1 MITAR
6 AALRRRPLSSTAGAT
21 TARARSD
28 ISTALEAR
36 VGTADAAT
44 SRRHSGGYRVGID
57 TGGTFTDVVVG
68 DETGILSVG
77 KALTTRERISRGIL
91 EGLQIAAV
99 PLGIDAG
106 TLLDQTAV
114 FIYGSTRATNAI
126 LEGKTARTALLVTEG
141 FPDTLVRREGG
152 KTNPWDYSKDYPEP
166 YVPRHL
172 TFEIRERMTAEG
184 QVLVPFDEAAMAA
197 VLERLRSQRVEAV
210 AVCFLWSIAN
220 PAHELAVGRLLE
232 RKLPGIPYTLSHQ
245 VNPIVREYRRAS
257 SAAIDA
263 SLKPLMQQ
271 HLREME
277 TDLRAAGLRGELLPA
292 ISLGGVMH
300 IDGVIAKPIH
310 MVRSGPSLAPILGQV
325 TGAAEVG
332 ATEVIVCDTG
342 GTSFDVSLVR
352 DGRPVFGRDTWLGAR
367 YTGHLTGLSSV
378 DARSI
383 GSGGGS
389 IARIDSGGLLCV
401 GPESAGADPGPACY
415 GRGGTLPTVTDAAA
429 VLGYLDAE
437 YFNGG
442 RMRLDLG
449 AARNAV
455 GRLAKELGKTL
466 EDTASGILTVASEHM
481 VAAIK
486 EITINEGVDPR
497 DSLLLAGGG
506 AAGLNIVP
514 IAREL
519 GCKQVLLPRMAG
531 ALSACGAQYTDVV
544 TEFGTSQLTQSNDFD
559 YPGVNRALKGLSDSI
574 EAFKSNLRA
583 RGIDRF
589 RAEYFVEARYLYQ
602 VWELEVPLPGPAL
615 DGPEDVKRIVEAFH
629 AVHESI
635 FAVSEAEQ
643 QIEFIHWKG
652 RVTGELD
659 RPPLTPAPA
668 GAAPAPTP
676 VRVAPAYFA
685 STGTVEIPLYRGET
699 LGPGARI
706 PGPALIVEPTTTIV
720 LYPGSS
726 AAVTPFNN
734 YMVDVPS

>member
-1 MITAR
+1 MLVQAAR
-6 AALRRRPLSSTAGAT
+6 RAPFHMHVIKNSVYDQKMHSMTGQRTGA
-21 TARARSD
+21 
-28 ISTALEAR
+28 
-36 VGTADAAT
+36 
-44 SRRHSGGYRVGID
+44 GYRIGID

-91 EGLQIAAV
+91 EGLSVAAAQIG
-99 PLGIDAG
+99 LDARS
-106 TLLDQTAV
+106 LLRRTSV

-141 FPDTLVRREGG
+141 FPDILVRREGG

-166 YVPRHL
+166 YVPRQL
-172 TFEIRERMTAEG
+172 TFEVRERMTAEG
-184 QVLVPFDEAAMAA
+184 VAA
-197 VLERLRSQRVEAV
+197 VALDEQSALRAIAKLNEQRIEAV
-210 AVCFLWSIAN
+210 AVCFLWSITN
-220 PAHELAVGRLLE
+220 PAHELAIGRLLE
-232 RKLPGIPYTLSHQ
+232 RELPGVPFTLSHQ

-263 SLKPLMQQ
+263 SLKPLMQE

-277 TDLRAAGLRGELLPA
+277 SDLRAAGLEGELLPA

-300 IDGVIAKPIH
+300 IEGVIARPIH

-332 ATEVIVCDTG
+332 ASDVIVCDTG

-352 DGRPVFGRDTWLGAR
+352 DGRPVFGRDTWLGPR

-415 GRGGTLPTVTDAAA
+415 GRGGTHPTVTDAAL
-429 VLGYLDAE
+429 VLGYLDPE

-442 RMRLDLG
+442 RMKLDSA
-449 AARNAV
+449 AARLAV
-455 GRLAKELGKTL
+455 GKLAEALGKSI
-466 EDTASGILTVASEHM
+466 EDTAAGILTVASEHM

-514 IAREL
+514 IAQEL
-519 GCKQVLLPRMAG
+519 GCAQVLIPRMAG

-544 TEFGTSQLTQSNDFD
+544 TEFSSNQPTRSDEFDFAA
-559 YPGVNRALKGLSDSI
+559 VNAALAGLESSM
-574 EAFKSNLRA
+574 EEFKAGLRA
-583 RGIDRF
+583 KGIERF
-589 RAEYFVEARYLYQ
+589 RSEFFVEARYQYQ
-602 VWELEVPLPGPAL
+602 VWELEVALPGASIN
-615 DGPEDVKRIVEAFH
+615 GAAAVQGIVQAFH
-629 AVHESI
+629 EAHQAI
-635 FAVSEAEQ
+635 FAVSEADQ
-643 QIEFIHWKG
+643 QIEFIQWKG
-652 RVTGELD
+652 RVTGELS
-659 RPPLTPAPA
+659 RPPLRPLAVSTTADPK
-668 GAAPAPTP
+668 P
-676 VRVAPAYFA
+676 VRTAPAYFTA
-685 STGTVEIPLYRGET
+685 AGHVDMPLYRGEALT
-699 LGPGARI
+699 PGMQVR
-706 PGPALIVEPTTTIV
+706 GPALIVEPITTIV
-720 LYPGSS
+720 LYPGSR
-726 AAVTPFNN
+726 ATVTKLNN
-734 YMVDVPS
+734 YKVDVQP

>member
-1 MITAR
+1 MAR
-6 AALRRRPLSSTAGAT
+6 ETGVSGTDTGARRG
-21 TARARSD
+21 
-28 ISTALEAR
+28 
-36 VGTADAAT
+36 
-44 SRRHSGGYRVGID
+44 GGYRIGID

-91 EGLQIAAV
+91 AGLAVAAQ
-99 PLGIDAG
+99 PLGLEA
-106 TLLDQTAV
+106 TALLNRTAV

-126 LEGKTARTALLVTEG
+126 LEGKTARTALLVTAG
-141 FPDTLVRREGG
+141 FPDLLVRREGG

-166 YVPRHL
+166 YVPRQL
-172 TFEIRERMTAEG
+172 TFEIPERMTAAG
-184 QVLVPFDEAAMAA
+184 DPVVPFDVNAA
-197 VLERLRSQRVEAV
+197 VAVLQRLQTRRVEAV

-220 PAHELAVGRLLE
+220 PAHELAMGRLLE
-232 RKLPGIPYTLSHQ
+232 QHLPGIPYTLSHQ

-277 TDLRAAGLRGELLPA
+277 TDLRSAGLAGELLPA
-292 ISLGGVMH
+292 VSLGGVMH
-300 IDGVIAKPIH
+300 IEDVIARPIH
-310 MVRSGPSLAPILGQV
+310 MVRSGPSLAPLLGQV

-352 DGRPVFGRDTWLGAR
+352 EGRPVFGRDTWLGPR

-415 GRGGTLPTVTDAAA
+415 GRGGPHATVTDAAL

-442 RMRLDLG
+442 RMKLDTA
-449 AARNAV
+449 AARTVV
-455 GRLAKELGKTL
+455 GRLASRLGKSV
-466 EDTASGILTVASEHM
+466 EDTAAGILTVASEHM

-514 IAREL
+514 IAHEL
-519 GCKQVLLPRMAG
+519 GCARVLVPRMAG
-531 ALSACGAQYTDVV
+531 ALSACGAQFTDIV
-544 TEFGTSQLTQSNDFD
+544 TEFGTSLVTQSESFDFA
-559 YPGVNRALKGLSDSI
+559 GVNAALAQLQASM
-574 EAFKSNLRA
+574 EAFQDSLRE
-583 RGIDRF
+583 RGIERF
-589 RAEYFVEARYLYQ
+589 RTEYFVEARYQYQ
-602 VWELEVPLPGPAL
+602 VWELEVRLPGAVMQ
-615 DGPEDVKRIVEAFH
+615 GAADVARVTKAFH
-629 AVHESI
+629 AAHEAV
-635 FAVSEAEQ
+635 FAVSEAHQ

-652 RVTGELD
+652 RVTGELR
-659 RPPLTPAPA
+659 RPPLTPLE
-668 GAAPAPTP
+668 GASAHTP
-676 VRVAPAYFA
+676 SSVRRAPAYFPA
-685 STGTVEIPLYRGET
+685 VGHVQIPVYRGET

-706 PGPALIVEPTTTIV
+706 AGPALIVEPITTLV

-726 AAVTPFNN
+726 ATVTKFNN
-734 YMVDVPS
+734 YMVDVPA

>member
-1 MITAR
+1 M
-6 AALRRRPLSSTAGAT
+6 STAGNAT
-21 TARARSD
+21 PARR
-28 ISTALEAR
+28 
-36 VGTADAAT
+36 G
-44 SRRHSGGYRVGID
+44 GGYRIGVD

-68 DETGILSVG
+68 DATGILSVG

-91 EGLQIAAV
+91 EGLAVAAGA
-99 PLGIDAG
+99 LGVEVA
-106 TLLDQTAV
+106 TLLRQTAV

-152 KTNPWDYSKDYPEP
+152 KTNPWDYSSDYPEP

-172 TFEIRERMTAEG
+172 TFEIRERVTAEG
-184 QVLVPFDEAAMAA
+184 HVLVPLDEAAAVAA
-197 VLERLRSQRVEAV
+197 LGRLRDQRVEAV

-220 PAHELAVGRLLE
+220 PKHELAVARLLE
-232 RKLPGIPYTLSHQ
+232 RELPGIPYTLSHQ

-271 HLREME
+271 HLREMDA
-277 TDLRAAGLRGELLPA
+277 DLRAAGLEGELLPA

-310 MVRSGPSLAPILGQV
+310 MVRSGPSLAPILGRV
-325 TGAAEVG
+325 IGAAEVG

-389 IARIDSGGLLCV
+389 IARIDPGGLLRV

-415 GRGGTLPTVTDAAA
+415 GRGGRHATVTDAAL
-429 VLGYLDAE
+429 VLGYLDPD

-442 RMRLDLG
+442 RMRLDSS
-449 AARNAV
+449 AAQVAV
-455 GRLAKELGKTL
+455 GGLAAELGKTL

-481 VAAIK
+481 VAAIT

-519 GCKQVLLPRMAG
+519 GCTRVLLPRMAG
-531 ALSACGAQYTDVV
+531 ALSACGAQYTDIV
-544 TEFGTSQLTQSNDFD
+544 TEFGTSQLTQSSGFD
-559 YPGVNRALKGLSDSI
+559 YAAVNAALQGLSASI
-574 EAFKSNLRA
+574 EAFKAGLRS
-583 RGIDRF
+583 RGIERF
-589 RAEYFVEARYLYQ
+589 RTEYFVEARYLYQ
-602 VWELEVPLPGPAL
+602 VWELEVPLPGPEL
-615 DGPEDVKRIVEAFH
+615 CGPEDVARVVQAFH
-629 AVHESI
+629 IVHESV
-635 FAVSEAEQ
+635 FAVSEAAQE
-643 QIEFIHWKG
+643 IEFIHWKG
-652 RVTGELD
+652 RVTGELE
-659 RPPLTPAPA
+659 RPPLTPVAA
-668 GAAPAPTP
+668 RKGAAPSP
-676 VRVAPAYFA
+676 VRTATAYF
-685 STGTVEIPLYRGET
+685 STIGTVKIPLYRGET
-699 LGPGARI
+699 LGRGAQVT
-706 PGPALIVEPTTTIV
+706 GPALIVEPTTTIV

-726 AAVTPFNN
+726 ATVTPFNN